1 MGSDGY
7 EREYSKSTLFLNF
20 HSAGCFGLLV
30 QISLG
35 ATMGSAKGEW
45 GRDLV
50 YSKQHSV
57 QFIGGA
63 NQTGVWSAEYMVAL
77 DLFPG
82 AQPPSP
88 PRLAATVATPLG
100 TEHTSMHPR
109 LAAAQPLFVQTHL
122 SFHLG
127 QVDARDGGG
136 DRGEK
141 SE

>member
-1 MGSDGY
+1 MGSDGN
-7 EREYSKSTLFLNF
+7 EKEYSKSTLFLNF

-100 TEHTSMHPR
+100 IEQRTRQCTQCSYPTALPPPFVHTHP
-109 LAAAQPLFVQTHL
+109 
-122 SFHLG
+122 SFH
-127 QVDARDGGG
+127 QSRWT
-136 DRGEK
+136 
-141 SE
+141 